1 MEGNFNDSNLE
12 SSDFSHSYIK
22 TVDFHRTNLTKA
34 IFRGALIDAAE
45 FHEAHLEGADFD
57 GASAYGYFFVAG
69 ELPAT

>member
-1 MEGNFNDSNLE
+1 
-12 SSDFSHSYIK
+12 
-22 TVDFHRTNLTKA
+22 
-34 IFRGALIDAAE
+34 LIDAAE